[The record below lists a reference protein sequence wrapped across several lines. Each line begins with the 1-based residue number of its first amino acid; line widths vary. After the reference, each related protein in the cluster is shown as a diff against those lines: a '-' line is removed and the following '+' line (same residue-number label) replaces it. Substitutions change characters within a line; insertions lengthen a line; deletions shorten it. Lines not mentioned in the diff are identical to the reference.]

1 MFAYGGNPE
10 LVHAFFSEEEQ
21 EFQEVMNAREP
32 MPVPPPH
39 PFTDE
44 EREQPSLWATPL
56 KDHAFQNTLR
66 FILGERDLS
75 EWDAHIAEL
84 EA

>member
-1 MFAYGGNPE
+1 
-10 LVHAFFSEEEQ
+10 
-21 EFQEVMNAREP
+21 MNAREP

-44 EREQPSLWATPL
+44 EREQASLSATPL
-56 KDHAFQNTLR
+56 KDHVFRNTLR

-75 EWDAHIAEL
+75 EWDTYIAEL
-84 EA
+84 EGWSWSRRRTSASKARTADRS